1 MNRLATVAFIGLGAM
16 GSAMAERLATAG
28 HPLRIY
34 ARRPEAMGA
43 LVALGAVGTPAPAQC
58 ARGAEFIFTSVT
70 SSEDVQQVLFGPDGA
85 VEGAAPGSVVI
96 DMSTISAD
104 ITRLMASA
112 LAARNVEMLDCPVTG
127 GPKTAEAGALS
138 IFIGGKA
145 EVLERARPLLERLG
159 KNLFHMGDNGAGQ
172 VTKACNQVAQ
182 VVCLQGV
189 AEALMLAR
197 ANGVDPEKVIDA
209 LMPGIA
215 GSKVL
220 DVYGHNMATRNFVTD
235 IEARLHHKD
244 FGLVVEMAEHQGVPM
259 PATALVRG
267 QLDRLMEK
275 GWGKMDTSIL
285 LRVLEEE
292 RKAHVQ

>member
-1 MNRLATVAFIGLGAM
+1 MSPLPTVAFIGLGAM
-16 GSAMAERLATAG
+16 GGAMAQRLAAAG
-28 HPLRIY
+28 HPLRVY

-43 LVALGAVGTPAPAQC
+43 LVALGAVGTPTPAQC

-70 SSEDVQQVLFGPDGA
+70 SSEDVQQVLFGPEGA
-85 VEGAAPGSVVI
+85 IEGAARGAVVI

-104 ITRLMASA
+104 ATRLMASA
-112 LAARNVEMLDCPVTG
+112 LAARGVEMLDCPVTG
-127 GPKTAEAGALS
+127 GPKTAQAGALS
-138 IFIGGKA
+138 IFIGGKE
-145 EVLERARPLLERLG
+145 EVLARARPLLEQLG

-172 VTKACNQVAQ
+172 VTKSCNQVVQ
-182 VVCLQGV
+182 VVCIQGV
-189 AEALMLAR
+189 AEAMMLAR
-197 ANGVDPEKVIDA
+197 ANGVDPGRVVDA

-220 DVYGHNMATRNFVTD
+220 DVYGRNMAARNFTTD

-244 FGLVVEMAEHQGVPM
+244 FGLVVEIAEHQGVPM
-259 PATALVRG
+259 PATALVLA
-267 QLDRLMEK
+267 QLQRLMEQ
-275 GWGKMDTSIL
+275 GWGKNDTSIL

>member
-1 MNRLATVAFIGLGAM
+1 MAIGA
-16 GSAMAERLATAG
+16 A
-28 HPLRIY
+28 
-34 ARRPEAMGA
+34 
-43 LVALGAVGTPAPAQC
+43 GTPTPANARAAP
-58 ARGAEFIFTSVT
+58 TS
-70 SSEDVQQVLFGPDGA
+70 SYQRHRSEDVQQVLFGPA
-85 VEGAAPGSVVI
+85 RRRSEGAAPGSVVI

-104 ITRLMASA
+104 ATRLMAP
-112 LAARNVEMLDCPVTG
+112 RWRQGVEMLDCPVTG

-145 EVLERARPLLERLG
+145 EVLERARPLLQVLG
-159 KNLFHMGDNGAGQ
+159 RNLFHMGDNGAGQ
-172 VTKACNQVAQ
+172 VTKSCNQVVQ
-182 VVCLQGV
+182 VVCIQGV

-197 ANGVDPEKVIDA
+197 ANGVDAARVIDA

-220 DVYGHNMATRNFVTD
+220 DVYGRNMAARNFATD

-244 FGLVVEMAEHQGVPM
+244 FGLVVEMAENQGVPM

-267 QLDRLMEK
+267 QLERLMEQ

>member
-1 MNRLATVAFIGLGAM
+1 MSPLPTVAFIGLGAM
-16 GSAMAERLATAG
+16 GGAMAQRLAAAG
-28 HPLRIY
+28 HPLRVY

-43 LVALGAVGTPAPAQC
+43 LVALGAVGTPTPAQC

-70 SSEDVQQVLFGPDGA
+70 SSEDVQQVLFGPEGA
-85 VEGAAPGSVVI
+85 IEGAARGAVVI

-104 ITRLMASA
+104 ATRLMAAA
-112 LAARNVEMLDCPVTG
+112 LAARGVEMLDCPVTG
-127 GPKTAEAGALS
+127 GPKTAQAGALS
-138 IFIGGKA
+138 IFIGGKE
-145 EVLERARPLLERLG
+145 EVLARARPLLEQLG

-172 VTKACNQVAQ
+172 VTKSCNQVVQ
-182 VVCLQGV
+182 VVCIQGV
-189 AEALMLAR
+189 AEAMMLAR
-197 ANGVDPEKVIDA
+197 ANGVDPGRVVDA

-220 DVYGHNMATRNFVTD
+220 DVYGRNMAERNFTTD

-244 FGLVVEMAEHQGVPM
+244 FGLVVEIAEHQGVPM
-259 PATALVRG
+259 PATALVLA
-267 QLDRLMEK
+267 QLQRLMEQ
-275 GWGKMDTSIL
+275 GWGKNDTSIL

>member
-1 MNRLATVAFIGLGAM
+1 
-16 GSAMAERLATAG
+16 
-28 HPLRIY
+28 
-34 ARRPEAMGA
+34 MGA
-43 LVALGAVGTPAPAQC
+43 LVALGAVGTPTPAQC
-58 ARGAEFIFTSVT
+58 ARGAEFILTSVT
-70 SSEDVQQVLFGPDGA
+70 SSEDVQQVLFGPGGA
-85 VEGAAPGSVVI
+85 IEGAARGAVVI

-104 ITRLMASA
+104 ATRLMASA
-112 LAARNVEMLDCPVTG
+112 LAARGVEMLDCPVTG
-127 GPKTAEAGALS
+127 GPKTAQAGALS
-138 IFIGGKA
+138 IFIGGKE
-145 EVLERARPLLERLG
+145 EVLARARPLLEQLG

-172 VTKACNQVAQ
+172 VTKSCNQVVQ

-197 ANGVDPEKVIDA
+197 ANGVDPARVVDA

-220 DVYGHNMATRNFVTD
+220 DVYGRNMAARNFSTD

-244 FGLVVEMAEHQGVPM
+244 FGLVVEIAEHQGVPM
-259 PATALVRG
+259 PATALVLA
-267 QLDRLMEK
+267 QLEKLMEQ
-275 GWGKMDTSIL
+275 GWGRNDTSIL

>member
-1 MNRLATVAFIGLGAM
+1 MKSLPTVAFIGLGAM
-16 GSAMAERLATAG
+16 GSAMAHRLATAG
-28 HPLRIY
+28 HPLRVH
-34 ARRPEAMGA
+34 ARRPEAMA
-43 LVALGAVGTPAPAQC
+43 ELVAFGATGTPSPAAC

-70 SSEDVQQVLFGPDGA
+70 GSADVQQVLFGPSGA
-85 VEGAAPGSVVI
+85 AEGAAAGSVAI

-104 ITRLMASA
+104 VTRLMAAA
-112 LAARNVEMLDCPVTG
+112 LAARGIEMLDCPVTG
-127 GPKTAEAGALS
+127 GPRMAEAGSLS
-138 IFIGGKA
+138 IFIGGKE
-145 EVLERARPLLERLG
+145 EVLARARPLLEVLG
-159 KNLFHMGDNGAGQ
+159 RNLFHMGDNGAGQ

-182 VVCLQGV
+182 VVCIQGV

-197 ANGVDPEKVIDA
+197 ANGVEAAKVIDA

-220 DVYGHNMATRNFVTD
+220 EVYGRNMAARNFATD

-244 FGLVVEMAEHQGVPM
+244 FGIVVEMAEGQGVPM
-259 PATALVRG
+259 PATALVREQLERLM
-267 QLDRLMEK
+267 QLD
-275 GWGKMDTSIL
+275 WGKMDTSIL

>member
-1 MNRLATVAFIGLGAM
+1 MKSPQTIAFIGLGAM
-16 GSAMAERLATAG
+16 GGAMAQRLLADG
-28 HPLRIY
+28 HSLRVH
-34 ARRPEAMGA
+34 ARRPEAMA
-43 LVALGAVGTPAPAQC
+43 PLVALGAAGTPSPAQC

-70 SSEDVQQVLFGPDGA
+70 GGEDVQQVLFGPEGA
-85 VEGAAPGSVVI
+85 IEGAAAGSVVI

-104 ITRLMASA
+104 TTRLMAA
-112 LAARNVEMLDCPVTG
+112 GLAANGVEMLDCPVTG
-127 GPKTAEAGALS
+127 GPHTAEAGGLS

-145 EVLERARPLLERLG
+145 EVLERARPLLATLG

-182 VVCLQGV
+182 VVCIQGV
-189 AEALMLAR
+189 AEALMLAK
-197 ANGVDPEKVIDA
+197 ANGVDAAKVIEA

-220 DVYGHNMATRNFVTD
+220 DVYGRNMAARQFATD

-244 FGLVVEMAEHQGVPM
+244 FGIVVEMAENQGVPM
-259 PATALVRG
+259 PAAALVRE
-267 QLDRLMEK
+267 QLERLMEQ